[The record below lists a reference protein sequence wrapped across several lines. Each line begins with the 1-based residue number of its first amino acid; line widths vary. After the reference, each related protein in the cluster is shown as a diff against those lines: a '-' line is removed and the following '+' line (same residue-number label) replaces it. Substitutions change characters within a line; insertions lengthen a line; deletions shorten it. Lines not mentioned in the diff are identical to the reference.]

1 MKFINKFLH
10 FVGHTHI
17 HTNKNY
23 LFRTSIH
30 QAFSIGTCQFWSK
43 NDEIWVIRARANG
56 VYKFS
61 EVFQTNKFLTTTI
74 EWTTEVPGWN
84 TEKMSLKNKQKTL
97 LRFLIFWLTLN
108 VIWIVSY
115 MIFGIATFVPFQIC
129 CHEVILLILCLYIW
143 ILICLVYWKKELAE
157 TQFNWIYHFALSLF
171 YHFCPY
177 WSKVWSI
184 ILSQVRKHTN
194 WCL

>member
-97 LRFLIFWLTLN
+97 LRFLIFWLTLY
-108 VIWIVSY
+108 VIWIVSC
-115 MIFGIATFVPFQIC
+115 MIFGIATFVPVQIC
-129 CHEVILLILCLYIW
+129 CHDRGNTSHALFIYFDFNLFGFL
-143 ILICLVYWKKELAE
+143 KKGISRNSVQL
-157 TQFNWIYHFALSLF
+157 NIS
-171 YHFCPY
+171 FC
-177 WSKVWSI
+177 SFI
-184 ILSQVRKHTN
+184 ILSLLSILK
-194 WCL
+194 